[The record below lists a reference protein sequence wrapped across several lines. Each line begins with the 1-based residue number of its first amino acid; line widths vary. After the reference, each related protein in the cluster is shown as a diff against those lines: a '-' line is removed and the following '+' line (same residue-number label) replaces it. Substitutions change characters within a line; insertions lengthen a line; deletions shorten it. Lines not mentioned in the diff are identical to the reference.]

1 MYEDRRYN
9 LHKGGFMMEKITKMI
24 VINSSKLL
32 PSDVA
37 MKLYE
42 TKDDIMVKETCF
54 GIMVSGEREILDPL
68 LVNVCRFGS
77 FGVFIKERGFA
88 PGEPFRCRA
97 TRRGGAKPGFHNMEN
112 EDKILPHIAAAL
124 KALDRGEVPGPKKKT
139 KKLDIDKLK
148 AIIKETEVSK

>member
-1 MYEDRRYN
+1 
-9 LHKGGFMMEKITKMI
+9 MEKITKMI

-54 GIMVSGEREILDPL
+54 GIMVSGERAILDPL
-68 LVNVCRFGS
+68 LVNIRKLDPYGI
-77 FGVFIKERGFA
+77 FIKERGFA

-97 TRRGGAKPGFHNMEN
+97 TRRGGQDQDFTT
-112 EDKILPHIAAAL
+112 L
-124 KALDRGEVPGPKKKT
+124 KLRIRYC
-139 KKLDIDKLK
+139 LI
-148 AIIKETEVSK
+148 